1 MILSFYP
8 LPARLSA
15 PPRDF
20 LRGGAAAGRARRRAR
35 RASTPSLPAQRPPPS
50 LRRSRSNVGRHGHG
64 TLQARGAQL
73 PLEATSV
80 PLPQQAAPT
89 EPNGRRN
96 AGLRTGLMRAA
107 WLVAATRLGQALQVW
122 VAESLTFACV
132 RAAGHLSFRFGH
144 LQRHQRYPGEALG
157 ELRAMRPCV
166 HARTA
171 RTARDFC
178 VPSAPRAAVVRDA
191 HT

>member
-1 MILSFYP
+1 MEHY
-8 LPARLSA
+8 RLEV
-15 PPRDF
+15 
-20 LRGGAAAGRARRRAR
+20 RR
-35 RASTPSLPAQRPPPS
+35 P
-50 LRRSRSNVGRHGHG
+50 
-64 TLQARGAQL
+64 QL

-132 RAAGHLSFRFGH
+132 CAAGHLSFRFGH
-144 LQRHQRYPGEALG
+144 LQRQRRYPLEALD
-157 ELRAMRPCV
+157 ELRAMRACA
-166 HARTA
+166 HA
-171 RTARDFC
+171 
-178 VPSAPRAAVVRDA
+178 
-191 HT
+191 